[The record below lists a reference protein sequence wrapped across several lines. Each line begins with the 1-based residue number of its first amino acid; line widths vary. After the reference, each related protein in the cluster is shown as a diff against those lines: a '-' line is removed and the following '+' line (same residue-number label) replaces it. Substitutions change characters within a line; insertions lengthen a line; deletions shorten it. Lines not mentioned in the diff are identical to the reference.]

1 MKKIFQQIFSS
12 GVIKKPNHFKA
23 WLPEL
28 KDMDDLVALQ
38 FSTRHLTQLAV
49 SATPINENQDAQIE
63 DADTLTVA
71 QRLSLITELEALNK
85 SRLEKLAVQL
95 CNVENMKME
104 LENSI
109 FDACYNYCRQSYIV
123 HLKLIEQVFG
133 AAKTS
138 VEKNDLPDQ
147 KAVILLMARA
157 LNAANNMIKWRLFS
171 QTNPPAKVWSQ
182 VNTLYKIAGKHNLL
196 NTPVEVFNLSPA
208 STLAAHFVQC
218 WMLGQLAQAS
228 LQKHH
233 VEITTRILSTLCTR
247 AHISNI
253 YTPEQYLF
261 FIDLEKD
268 EPAKRMRDAYA
279 SDSCRYW
286 ELDEL
291 EKQLTVALTVSDRG
305 EIPQSLAFSK
315 IDHAKKLNETLGL
328 LIEEWKRAGY
338 LRQRRK
344 TPRLASSK
352 TARVNAGM
360 ADICSQVHQANQIK
374 SGLRLSR
381 DGTTLDERLRAHTT
395 LRQSSNLSVNSGSLD
410 TWIITD
416 ESHQGI
422 GTRVNKYANILAR
435 PNKLIGLMIN
445 DDPSN
450 ITIGMI
456 RSVKPT
462 QANQLRVGIEI
473 ISYHPVSIQLMQ
485 SRQTD
490 RFGDTIVDFDSLKN
504 ANVPNSTSV
513 ADMGYFSGIYLPIEA
528 GISDSSML
536 LLPKISFRANTNY
549 IINMN
554 GESSQILL
562 GEPVESRDDWVK
574 VTFPF

>member
-12 GVIKKPNHFKA
+12 AIIKKPNHFKA
-23 WLPEL
+23 WLSEL
-28 KDMDDLVALQ
+28 KDMDDLAALHL
-38 FSTRHLTQLAV
+38 STRHLTQLANT
-49 SATPINENQDAQIE
+49 ATANASEDNQAENAN
-63 DADTLTVA
+63 TLTTT
-71 QRLSLITELEALNK
+71 QRLNLITELEDLNK

-95 CNVENMKME
+95 CNVENMKVE

-133 AAKTS
+133 AEASS
-138 VEKNDLPDQ
+138 VEKNDVPDQ
-147 KAVILLMARA
+147 QAVTLLVARA
-157 LNAANNMIKWRLFS
+157 LYAANNMIKWRLFS

-182 VNTLYKIAGKHNLL
+182 VNTLYKIASKHNLL
-196 NTPVEVFNLSPA
+196 NVPVEVFNLSPL

-228 LQKHH
+228 LQKYH
-233 VEITTRILSTLCTR
+233 VEIGTRILNTLCTR
-247 AHISNI
+247 AHISSQ

-268 EPAKRMRDAYA
+268 EPTKRMRDAYA

-291 EKQLTVALTVSDRG
+291 EKQLTIAMTVSDRG

-315 IDHAKKLNETLGL
+315 IDHAKKLNETLAI

-344 TPRLASSK
+344 TPRYASSR

-360 ADICSQVHQANQIK
+360 ADICSQVHQSNQIK

-395 LRQSSNLSVNSGSLD
+395 LRQSSNLSVNSGTLD

-416 ESHQGI
+416 ESQNGL

-435 PNKLIGLMIN
+435 PNKLIGLMID
-445 DDPSN
+445 DDPSK

-473 ISYHPVSIQLMQ
+473 ISHHPVSIQLMQ
-485 SRQTD
+485 SPQSE
-490 RFGDTIVDFDSLKN
+490 RFSDTIVDLNSLKKTN
-504 ANVPNSTSV
+504 NLSSASV
-513 ADMGYFSGIYLPIEA
+513 TDMGYFSGIYLPIEA
-528 GISDSSML
+528 GLSDSSML

-549 IINMN
+549 IVNMN

-574 VTFPF
+574 VSFPF

>member
-12 GVIKKPNHFKA
+12 AIIKKPNHFKA
-23 WLPEL
+23 WLSEL
-28 KDMDDLVALQ
+28 KDMDDLAALHL
-38 FSTRHLTQLAV
+38 STRHLTQLANT
-49 SATPINENQDAQIE
+49 ATANASEDNQAENAN
-63 DADTLTVA
+63 TLTTT
-71 QRLSLITELEALNK
+71 QRLNLITELEDLNK

-95 CNVENMKME
+95 CNVENMKVE

-133 AAKTS
+133 AEASS
-138 VEKNDLPDQ
+138 VEKNDVPDQ
-147 KAVILLMARA
+147 QAVTLLVARA

-182 VNTLYKIAGKHNLL
+182 VNTLYKIASKHNLL
-196 NTPVEVFNLSPA
+196 NVPVEVFNLSPL
-208 STLAAHFVQC
+208 STLAAYFVQC

-228 LQKHH
+228 LQKYH
-233 VEITTRILSTLCTR
+233 VEIGTRILNTLCTR
-247 AHISNI
+247 AHISSQ

-291 EKQLTVALTVSDRG
+291 EKQLTIAMTVSDRG

-315 IDHAKKLNETLGL
+315 IDHAKKLNETLAI

-344 TPRLASSK
+344 TPRYASSR

-360 ADICSQVHQANQIK
+360 ADICSQVHQSNQIK

-395 LRQSSNLSVNSGSLD
+395 LRQSSNLSVNSGTLD

-416 ESHQGI
+416 ESQNGL

-435 PNKLIGLMIN
+435 PNKLIGLMID
-445 DDPSN
+445 DDPSK

-473 ISYHPVSIQLMQ
+473 ISHHPVSIQLMQ
-485 SRQTD
+485 SPQSE
-490 RFGDTIVDFDSLKN
+490 RFGDTIVDLNSLKKTN
-504 ANVPNSTSV
+504 NLSSASV
-513 ADMGYFSGIYLPIEA
+513 TDMGYFSGIYLPIEA
-528 GISDSSML
+528 GLSDSSML

-549 IINMN
+549 IVNMN

-574 VTFPF
+574 VSFPF

>member
-12 GVIKKPNHFKA
+12 AIIKKPNHFKA
-23 WLPEL
+23 WLSEL
-28 KDMDDLVALQ
+28 KDMDDLAALHL
-38 FSTRHLTQLAV
+38 STRHLTQLANT
-49 SATPINENQDAQIE
+49 ATANASEDNQAENAN
-63 DADTLTVA
+63 TLTTT
-71 QRLSLITELEALNK
+71 QRLNLITELEDLNK

-95 CNVENMKME
+95 CNVENMKVE

-133 AAKTS
+133 AEASS
-138 VEKNDLPDQ
+138 VEKNDVPDQ
-147 KAVILLMARA
+147 QAVTLLVARA

-182 VNTLYKIAGKHNLL
+182 VNTLYKIASKHNLL
-196 NTPVEVFNLSPA
+196 NVPVEVFNLSPL

-228 LQKHH
+228 LQKYH
-233 VEITTRILSTLCTR
+233 VEITMRILNTLCTR
-247 AHISNI
+247 AHISSQ

-291 EKQLTVALTVSDRG
+291 EKQLTIAMTVSDRG

-315 IDHAKKLNETLGL
+315 IDHAKKLNETLAI

-344 TPRLASSK
+344 TPRYASSR

-360 ADICSQVHQANQIK
+360 ADICSQVHQSNQIK

-395 LRQSSNLSVNSGSLD
+395 LRQSSNLSVNSGTLD

-416 ESHQGI
+416 ESQNGL

-435 PNKLIGLMIN
+435 PNKLIGLMID
-445 DDPSN
+445 DDPSK

-473 ISYHPVSIQLMQ
+473 ISHHPVSIQLMQ
-485 SRQTD
+485 SPQSE
-490 RFGDTIVDFDSLKN
+490 RFGDTIVDLNSLKKTN
-504 ANVPNSTSV
+504 NLSSASV
-513 ADMGYFSGIYLPIEA
+513 TDMGYFSGIYLPIEA
-528 GISDSSML
+528 GLSDSSML
-536 LLPKISFRANTNY
+536 LLPKISFRANSNY
-549 IINMN
+549 IVNMN

-574 VTFPF
+574 VSFPF

>member
-12 GVIKKPNHFKA
+12 AIIKKPNHFKA
-23 WLPEL
+23 WLSEL
-28 KDMDDLVALQ
+28 KDMDDLAALHL
-38 FSTRHLTQLAV
+38 STRHLTQLANT
-49 SATPINENQDAQIE
+49 ATANASEDNQAENAN
-63 DADTLTVA
+63 TLTTT
-71 QRLSLITELEALNK
+71 QRLNLITELEDLNK

-95 CNVENMKME
+95 CNVENMKVE

-133 AAKTS
+133 AEASS
-138 VEKNDLPDQ
+138 VEKNDVPDQ
-147 KAVILLMARA
+147 QAVTLLVARA

-182 VNTLYKIAGKHNLL
+182 VNTLYKIASKHNLL
-196 NTPVEVFNLSPA
+196 NVPVEVFNLSPL

-228 LQKHH
+228 LQKYH
-233 VEITTRILSTLCTR
+233 VEIGTRILNTLCTR
-247 AHISNI
+247 AHISSQ

-268 EPAKRMRDAYA
+268 EPGKRMRDAYA

-291 EKQLTVALTVSDRG
+291 EKQLTIAMTVSDRG

-315 IDHAKKLNETLGL
+315 IDHAKKLNETLAI

-344 TPRLASSK
+344 TPRYASSR

-360 ADICSQVHQANQIK
+360 ADICSQVHQSNQIK

-395 LRQSSNLSVNSGSLD
+395 LRQSSNLSVNSGTLD

-416 ESHQGI
+416 ESQNGL

-435 PNKLIGLMIN
+435 PNKLIGLMID
-445 DDPSN
+445 DDPSK

-473 ISYHPVSIQLMQ
+473 ISHHPVSIQLMQ
-485 SRQTD
+485 SPQSE
-490 RFGDTIVDFDSLKN
+490 RFGDTIVDLNSLKKTN
-504 ANVPNSTSV
+504 NLSSASV
-513 ADMGYFSGIYLPIEA
+513 TDMGYFSGIYLPIEA
-528 GISDSSML
+528 GLSDSSML
-536 LLPKISFRANTNY
+536 LLPKISFRANSNY
-549 IINMN
+549 IVNMN

-574 VTFPF
+574 VSFPF

>member
-12 GVIKKPNHFKA
+12 AIIKKPNHFKA
-23 WLPEL
+23 WLSEL
-28 KDMDDLVALQ
+28 KDMDDLAALHL
-38 FSTRHLTQLAV
+38 STRHLTQLATDTSPV
-49 SATPINENQDAQIE
+49 NLGEDNQDAE
-63 DADTLTVA
+63 VLSTS

-95 CNVENMKME
+95 CTVENMKIE

-133 AAKTS
+133 GEKS
-138 VEKNDLPDQ
+138 LVEKNNLPDNQ
-147 KAVILLMARA
+147 AIIVLMARA

-182 VNTLYKIAGKHNLL
+182 VSTLYKIASKHNLL
-196 NTPVEVFNLSPA
+196 NTPVEVFNLSPS

-247 AHISNI
+247 AHISSQ

-261 FIDLEKD
+261 FIDLDKD

-286 ELDEL
+286 ELDDL
-291 EKQLTVALTVSDRG
+291 EKQLTIAMTVSDRG

-315 IDHAKKLNETLGL
+315 IDHAKKLNETLGM
-328 LIEEWKRAGY
+328 LIEEWKRVGY

-344 TPRLASSK
+344 TPRFASSK

-416 ESHQGI
+416 ESQNGL

-435 PNKLIGLMIN
+435 PNKLIGLMID
-445 DDPSN
+445 DDPSK

-473 ISYHPVSIQLMQ
+473 ISHHPVSVQLMQ
-485 SRQTD
+485 SPHSE
-490 RFGDTIVDFDSLKN
+490 RFGDTVVDLDSLAKTN
-504 ANVPNSTSV
+504 KLSSTSV
-513 ADMGYFSGIYLPIEA
+513 TDMGYFSGIYLPIEA
-528 GISDSSML
+528 GLSDSSML

-549 IINMN
+549 IVNMN

-562 GEPVESRDDWVK
+562 GDPVESRDDWVK
-574 VTFPF
+574 VSFPF